1 MLKGMA
7 TFIPGVKRSPGKGSM
22 GGNVSARY
30 CYSVWLRHLVTINS
44 KIPFGIP
51 LTIAEIGPG
60 ESLGTGIAALISGAD
75 SYYTFDSVRLTNPGT
90 DQNILEELIQL
101 FQNEEDIPGPDEF
114 PLVKPFL
121 ASYEFPKSILS
132 TRHLKEK
139 MLKLRLENIRQALA
153 NSENKTNP
161 IRISYRAPDY
171 NLKDVADNQFDLIFS
186 QTALEYIPDLEIFYK
201 QCYQLL
207 KSGGVMSHQIDF
219 TSMGLSQF
227 WDGHWTYSDF
237 EWKLIRGRKRCII
250 NREPYS
256 KHRDSL
262 LGANFN
268 ITLEMKRTSSPNFNP
283 EQLAKPFRK
292 LSDDDLTTTGAYI
305 LAVKS

>member
-1 MLKGMA
+1 MLKGLA
-7 TFIPGVKRSPGKGSM
+7 TFIPGAKRSPGKGSM

-44 KIPFGIP
+44 KIPLGIP
-51 LTIAEIGPG
+51 HTIAEIGPG

-75 SYYTFDSVRLTNPGT
+75 HYYAFDSVRLADPGA
-90 DQNILEELIQL
+90 DQKMLEDLIQL
-101 FQNEEDIPGPDEF
+101 FQKEEDIPGPDEF

-121 ASYEFPKSILS
+121 SSYEFPKSLLTS
-132 TRHLKEK
+132 RHLKEK
-139 MLKLRLENIRQALA
+139 MRKERLVNLRQALTKP
-153 NSENKTNP
+153 EDKMNP
-161 IRISYRAPDY
+161 IRISYQAPDY
-171 NLKDVADNQFDLIFS
+171 DLRDAADNQFDLIFS
-186 QTALEYIPDLEIFYK
+186 QTALEYIPDIEKFYK
-201 QCYQLL
+201 RCYQLL
-207 KSGGVMSHQIDF
+207 KSKGVMSHQIDL

-237 EWKLIRGRKRCII
+237 EWKLIRGRRRCIV

-268 ITLEMKRTSSPNFNP
+268 ITLEMKRTSSPNFNR
-283 EQLAKPFRK
+283 EHLAKPFRK

-305 LAVKS
+305 LAVKL